1 MLSFSENTQYNIDEN
16 VDDRGKLFDG
26 EMDGD
31 SEFNGWKS
39 QQNIY
44 LQLKVIPQKNVH
56 KKRMSKDFELQ
67 NSKLAPMHNSS
78 SSKEP
83 EDENI
88 TLRPETSK
96 SFEEPENRLSKEPG
110 QKKVCQ
116 WNLHK
121 TIHQNNINKNVLWTK
136 LMKQI
141 RLKNIQM
148 KKHQQI
154 LILEIPDR
162 IMN

>member
-1 MLSFSENTQYNIDEN
+1 LLSFSENTQYNIDEN

-78 SSKEP
+78 ASKEP

-96 SFEEPENRLSKEPG
+96 SIEEPENRLSKEPG
-110 QKKVCQ
+110 KKKFVNGTYTRQ
-116 WNLHK
+116 FTK
-121 TIHQNNINKNVLWTK
+121 TTSTK
-136 LMKQI
+136 TFFERNWWSKFV
-141 RLKNIQM
+141 
-148 KKHQQI
+148 
-154 LILEIPDR
+154 
-162 IMN
+162 